1 MAKLPED
8 VKVKIATS
16 SRSCMIVWNL
26 FTLIPISVAQDFI
39 ETYYPA
45 LNSKSGRSAL
55 ASFYVKSENTKPD
68 IIINGNA
75 IPSPTDL
82 QKLFETQVQKAQ
94 YDVQSYDAHILNS
107 NYNFGDF
114 SHQTQPDKDG
124 KRASVIVL
132 VSGSVKYGRENE
144 EADVRGFTES
154 VVLVPNLEV
163 MGPKAMKKKA
173 RKWSIASQNF
183 RLVA

>member
-1 MAKLPED
+1 MAALPED
-8 VKVKIATS
+8 VKVKVSTS
-16 SRSCMIVWNL
+16 I
-26 FTLIPISVAQDFI
+26 AQDFI

-45 LNSKSGRSAL
+45 LNTKSGRSAI
-55 ASFYVKSENTKPD
+55 ASFYVKSENSKSD

-75 IPSPTDL
+75 ISSPTDF

-107 NYNFGDF
+107 NYNFGGF

-132 VSGSVKYGRENE
+132 VSGSVKYGKEDE
-144 EADVRGFTES
+144 EGDVRGFTET
-154 VVLVPNLEV
+154 VVLVPNLEL
-163 MGPKAMKKKA
+163 MGPKSMKNKA

-183 RLVA
+183 RLIT

>member
-1 MAKLPED
+1 MASLPED
-8 VKVKIATS
+8 VKVKLATS
-16 SRSCMIVWNL
+16 I
-26 FTLIPISVAQDFI
+26 AQNFI
-39 ETYYPA
+39 DTYYPA
-45 LNSKSGRSAL
+45 LNNKNGRSSL
-55 ASFYVKSENTKPD
+55 ASFYVKPGNTNPD

-75 IPSPTDL
+75 ISSPADL

-107 NYNFGDF
+107 NYNLGGF
-114 SHQTQPDKDG
+114 SHQTQADKDR

-132 VSGSVKYGRENE
+132 VSGSVKYGKDNE

-154 VVLVPNLEV
+154 VVLVPNMEV
-163 MGPKAMKKKA
+163 TDSKSIKNKA

-183 RLVA
+183 RLVT